1 MADYLDPKKLGE
13 LARSATASY
22 ISTSKRTDKDKLY
35 STLEDFTRADSKK
48 RLVVIGCTGSGK
60 STLLNVMAGWRYVQS
75 PETDYQFLWKKKQ
88 AKDSSNP
95 ETMVELD
102 PIFESAA
109 SSDSVTK
116 ESCVREH

>member
-35 STLEDFTRADSKK
+35 SALEDFTRADSKK

-75 PETDYQFLWKKKQ
+75 PETDYQFLWKR
-88 AKDSSNP
+88 SRRR
-95 ETMVELD
+95 T
-102 PIFESAA
+102 AA
-109 SSDSVTK
+109 TGDDGGARPHLRVGRIERLGHK